1 MGDIDREKDRDRN
14 KSNYLISEKNRTE
27 IRKAQCY
34 SFAAGFAA
42 LVNFPLWKAQ
52 AIGQAGF
59 ELPTKARGFWHRYRV
74 AVQPPYKGILAAWLG
89 MTWSRSF
96 IFYGSDIGKR
106 GMMKLGYEGSIT
118 SVIPALCLSGMA
130 QCINNP
136 IFRATIILQDPKCQ
150 MRNVPESLSF
160 IYKKGGIRGLWHGT
174 SAGIM
179 KTAPKYASAVLVKD
193 VVEELLIKREEKMS
207 MIEKHKHKH
216 TNDNFTVHPQPVSPQ
231 PDQNRLR
238 RLQRASIKSIAAGL
252 AGAMI
257 TNPFDVIRADMFKSD
272 RKFSNSFQHLWKT
285 HGIFFVVRGV
295 DKNMVAV
302 TVPVTITLFVADT
315 LESIYNE

>member
-1 MGDIDREKDRDRN
+1 
-14 KSNYLISEKNRTE
+14 
-27 IRKAQCY
+27 
-34 SFAAGFAA
+34 
-42 LVNFPLWKAQ
+42 
-52 AIGQAGF
+52 
-59 ELPTKARGFWHRYRV
+59 
-74 AVQPPYKGILAAWLG
+74 

-106 GMMKLGYEGSIT
+106 GMMKMGYNGSIT

-150 MRNVPESLSF
+150 MKNVPESLTY

-193 VVEELLIKREEKMS
+193 LVEDLLIKREQKTDKHNKNTDTPLITERKAKELRKDDQGLSRNNNINETFNPEK
-207 MIEKHKHKH
+207 KR
-216 TNDNFTVHPQPVSPQ
+216 F
-231 PDQNRLR
+231 R

-272 RKFSNSFQHLWKT
+272 RKFSNSFRYLWKT
-285 HGIFFVVRGV
+285 HGIFFVIRGL

-315 LESIYNE
+315 LESIYNEQ